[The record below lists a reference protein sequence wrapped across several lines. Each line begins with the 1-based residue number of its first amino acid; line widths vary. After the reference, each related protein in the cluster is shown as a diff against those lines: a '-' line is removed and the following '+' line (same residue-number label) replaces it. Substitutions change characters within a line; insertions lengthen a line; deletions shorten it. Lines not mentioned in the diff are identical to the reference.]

1 MAEEGYDRGVPRLE
15 GPEGTMPA
23 LGFGTWELTGEEC
36 RGAVKYAVNSGYRHV
51 DTARVYENEREVGK
65 GIQDTDVPRASLFV
79 STKVWRDDLA
89 PDRVK
94 ESLDASLSDLQ
105 LDYVDLVM
113 IHWPNPDVPVE
124 ETLGALGEL
133 RQEGKTCHIGLSN
146 FNIPLL
152 REAQQKSEAPIF
164 CNQVEYHPY
173 LSQEPILQYC
183 RENETLVVAYSPLAR
198 GVVMNDLRLEKIAE
212 KHNKGISQV
221 VLRWLT
227 QQPGVGAVVRSSKPD
242 HILANLH
249 SFDFRLDFQ
258 DMDQILQL
266 ERGQRLIN
274 PPFSPEWDT

>member
-1 MAEEGYDRGVPRLE
+1 MVAENYDRGVPRLE

-23 LGFGTWELTGEEC
+23 LGFGSWQLTGDEC
-36 RGAVKYAVNSGYRHV
+36 REAVKYAINSGYRHV
-51 DTARVYENEREVGK
+51 DTARVYENEKEVGQ
-65 GIQDTDVPRASLFV
+65 GIKETDVPRASLFV
-79 STKVWRDDLA
+79 STKVWMENLT
-89 PDRVK
+89 PDEVQQ
-94 ESLDASLSDLQ
+94 SVDSSLSDLQ

-113 IHWPNPDVPVE
+113 VHWPNPEVPIE
-124 ETLGALGEL
+124 ETLGALNDQ
-133 RQEGKTCHIGLSN
+133 RQAGKICHIGLSN

-183 RENETLVVAYSPLAR
+183 RENESLVVAYSPLAR
-198 GVVMNDLRLEKIAE
+198 GLVMNDLTLEKIAH
-212 KHNKGISQV
+212 KHGKTINQV

-227 QQPGVGAVVRSSKPD
+227 QQPGVGAVVRSSNPE
-242 HILANLH
+242 HIRTNLN

-274 PPFSPEWDT
+274 PPFAPDWDT